1 MKLFIKQRVFAFGQK
16 FDIYDETGETRFYCE
31 GEIFTFGRKLHLYNT
46 AGQEVVYIKQK
57 LLSLLPKY
65 EIYINGSYTATLI
78 KKFTILSHDYYYQ
91 DLDWN
96 VSGEFLAHEYMIT
109 SSKGNTIM
117 TLSKRWLTWGDT
129 YCLDIFDNK
138 NLLLCLASSIVI
150 DSVCHED

>member
-1 MKLFIKQRVFAFGQK
+1 MFLHLVRNLIFMTKQEKV
-16 FDIYDETGETRFYCE
+16 RFYCE
-31 GEIFTFGRKLHLYNT
+31 GEIFTFGRKLHFYNA

-65 EIYINGSYTATLI
+65 EIYINDSYIATLI
-78 KKFTILSHDYYYQ
+78 KKFTILSHDYYYEN
-91 DLDWN
+91 LDWDI
-96 VSGEFLAHEYMIT
+96 SGDFLAHEYMIT
-109 SSKGNTIM
+109 SPKGDTIM

-129 YCLDIFDNK
+129 YCLDVFDNK